1 MLLALFTNLFRG
13 PNLLIL
19 LLIAVIVFILRGRD
33 TNKPKQP

>member
-33 TNKPKQP
+33 ANPKKD

>member
-33 TNKPKQP
+33 TTNSSQQ